1 MPRGTNHAG
10 QSLDIQFV
18 AKRPKTMTPALA
30 FLVLCLLFPFTL
42 SLRSKCQ
49 AREMPAFASA
59 YAFLS
64 CLIAVCVGLELT
76 KLVL

>member
-1 MPRGTNHAG
+1 
-10 QSLDIQFV
+10 
-18 AKRPKTMTPALA
+18 MTPVLA

-42 SLRSKCQ
+42 VLRSQCR

-59 YAFLS
+59 YTFLS
-64 CLIAVCVGLELT
+64 SLIALCVGLELT

>member
-1 MPRGTNHAG
+1 
-10 QSLDIQFV
+10 
-18 AKRPKTMTPALA
+18 MTPVLA
-30 FLVLCLLFPFTL
+30 FLVLSLLFPLTL
-42 SLRSKCQ
+42 ALRRKCQ

-59 YAFLS
+59 YTFLS